1 MQKRGQDACPACR
14 APVVLKASKGT
25 HIYLDFGLRLLN
37 QLCLL
42 SAENLDNALMAFQ
55 KTWFPKEI
63 KQKQK
68 EDTKEIEKEY
78 AQDLEINAK
87 CLIM

>member
-1 MQKRGQDACPACR
+1 MNYSDGCHCHT
-14 APVVLKASKGT
+14 S
-25 HIYLDFGLRLLN
+25 
-37 QLCLL
+37 
-42 SAENLDNALMAFQ
+42 ENLDNALMAFQ

-68 EDTKEIEKEY
+68 EDMREIEKEY
-78 AQDLEINAK
+78 AEDLELSVK